1 MRNDRLRVD
10 VRGLQTNLLS
20 MESFRSEA
28 SVVNQEYRSAV
39 HKNGSEVN
47 CSEYVKHSYLPK
59 TNWFRSELS
68 EVYQH
73 SYLGST
79 NWFRSEMSVVY
90 QAFISAIHKMVQE

>member
-39 HKNGSEVN
+39 HKNGSGVN
-47 CSEYVKHSYLPK
+47 C
-59 TNWFRSELS
+59 
-68 EVYQH
+68 
-73 SYLGST
+73 
-79 NWFRSEMSVVY
+79 
-90 QAFISAIHKMVQE
+90 